1 MATGNKREQLNGM
14 PISDTSIRQPVF
26 ITMLMLLAV
35 TFGLLSFN
43 TMPVNLLP
51 DINLPIV
58 AVTVSYPGAGP
69 TSVVE
74 QVTKPIEQSINT
86 INGIKHITS
95 TSSDGQALFIL
106 EFQEGT
112 DVNQAEQDIRG
123 KINLIRNSLP
133 RDIREPIYQRFDPNQ
148 APIMTVAISP
158 QTAIEPLAL
167 RTIIEDDIAPR
178 LQRATG
184 VGSVTIQ
191 GGLTRQINVFMQ
203 LDKLQAYGLIPA
215 QLIASLQSANA
226 NLGLG
231 SIDAGTQSISL
242 RAPSMLNSINDIA
255 NTPITGTSYT
265 IGDVATVEEG
275 IADQTSY
282 TRLDGIDAILLEVR
296 KQSGTNTVAVAD
308 AVKAELANV
317 FGSRSDLSYIIPRD
331 QSVSVR
337 ESVISSLEEL
347 IFASIAALIV
357 VFLFFRD
364 IRNTL
369 ITMAGLPIILIATFA
384 FMPLFGL
391 TINLIT
397 LLALSLVVGLVIDD
411 AIVVRE
417 NIFRHT
423 LRGETP
429 RMASSRGTAEVSLSV
444 IAMTLTVVAVF
455 VPVTFTSG
463 TTGIIFKS
471 FGITVAVSILLS
483 LVEAFT
489 FAPMLS
495 ANLFRSRAKQEDA
508 HHHAPAGHQVIK
520 IDEDDP
526 NASLLHEANESPGRL
541 GEWYSGLLERLLATK
556 RNRVLTMV
564 GAIVVLLLSFVV
576 AGQLKFTFF
585 PAEDPHEYVMGF
597 EMPPGTTLAETNK
610 MALRVEEIL
619 LADPD
624 IESVISSVGF
634 IGNPERAEFSVKLKG
649 KTPTI
654 ASQNAVRAKVAF
666 APNLAFAVPSFQ
678 GSSTG
683 VTGRTLQL
691 SLQSNR
697 PLEEIAPYADQITAQ
712 MSQIPGVVDV
722 GTNYTPGK
730 PELRLLADPVRIGDL
745 GLTNQD
751 IASSV
756 RALINGERATV
767 LRRNGI
773 DTDVVVRLAES
784 DRSDA
789 TDLGNIVIPTRS
801 GSVALS
807 SLGQFELASS
817 PVTIRRYDRL
827 NQLLIG
833 ANLQEVNIND
843 TQTQVRAI
851 VAGLNMPDHVT
862 WKFTGQSEQQTEGF
876 GSLILAMVLSVLFVY
891 MVLASQFGS
900 FSQPI
905 IIMLAMPFSFIGAF
919 LGLLLTGTDL
929 DITGMIGLI
938 MLLGLVTKNSI
949 LLVDFTNRLRQAG
962 MSKHEALRVAGGV
975 RLRPIL
981 MTTFA
986 LVAGAIPVAFGIH
999 VIGTGQGGEFR
1010 RGLATVLIG
1019 GLLTSMFLT
1028 LFVVPVAYSL
1038 LESLTARFRRTPA
1051 DAETPTVA
1059 SGLPG
1064 HIATRSD
1071 DSTSH

>member
-1 MATGNKREQLNGM
+1 MATSGKREKLNGM
-14 PISDTSIRQPVF
+14 PIADTSIRQPVF

-35 TFGLLSFN
+35 TFGILSFN
-43 TMPVNLLP
+43 TLPVNLLP

-95 TSSDGQALFIL
+95 TSSEGQALFIL
-106 EFQEGT
+106 EFNEGT
-112 DVNQAEQDIRG
+112 DINQAEQDVRG

-148 APIMTVAISP
+148 APIMSVAISP
-158 QTAIEPLAL
+158 LVDIDALQL
-167 RTIIEDDIAPR
+167 RTIIDEDIAPR

-184 VGSVTIQ
+184 VGSVTVQ
-191 GGLTRQINVFMQ
+191 GGLTRQINVSMQ

-231 SIDAGTQSISL
+231 SIDAGTQEISL
-242 RAPSMLNSINDIA
+242 RAPSMLNSITDIA
-255 NTPITGTSYT
+255 NTPITGTAYT
-265 IGDVATVEEG
+265 IGDVASVEEG
-275 IADQTSY
+275 VADITSY
-282 TRLDGIDAILLEVR
+282 TRLDGKDAILLDVR

-308 AVKAELANV
+308 AVKAELETLFA
-317 FGSRSDLSYIIPRD
+317 SRTDLSYIVPRD
-331 QSVSVR
+331 QSTSVR

-364 IRNTL
+364 VRNT
-369 ITMAGLPIILIATFA
+369 IVTMAGLPIILIATFA

-423 LRGETP
+423 LRGEP
-429 RMASSRGTAEVSLSV
+429 IRIAASRGTAEVSLSV
-444 IAMTLTVVAVF
+444 VAMTLTVVAVF
-455 VPVTFTSG
+455 VPVTFTTG
-463 TTGIIFKS
+463 TVGIIFKS

-483 LVEAFT
+483 LIEAFT

-495 ANLFRSRAKQEDA
+495 ANLFRNRNQANNA
-508 HHHAPAGHQVIK
+508 HGHEAQRQVVAIN
-520 IDEDDP
+520 EDDP
-526 NASLLHEANESPGRL
+526 DASLLHEANESPGRL
-541 GEWYSGLLERLLATK
+541 GEWYSNLLERILATR
-556 RNRVLTMV
+556 RNRILT
-564 GAIVVLLLSFVV
+564 IVTAVIVLLLSFVV
-576 AGQLKFTFF
+576 AGQLKFNFF
-585 PAEDPHEYVMGF
+585 PTEDPHEYIMGF
-597 EMPPGTTLAETNK
+597 EMQPGTTLVETNK
-610 MALRVEEIL
+610 MALRIEEIIL
-619 LADPD
+619 NDPD
-624 IESVISSVGF
+624 VESVISNVGF
-634 IGNPERAEFSVKLKG
+634 VGNPERAEFSIKLKG

-654 ASQNAVRAKVAF
+654 ASQESLRAKLDF

-683 VTGRTLQL
+683 ITGRTLQL

-697 PLEEIAPYADQITAQ
+697 PLEEIAPLADQITAR
-712 MSQIPGVVDV
+712 MSEIPGIVDI
-722 GTNYTPGK
+722 GSNYTPGK
-730 PELRLLADPVRIGDL
+730 PELRLLADPVRIGDV

-767 LRRNGI
+767 LRRDGI

-784 DRSDA
+784 DRTDA
-789 TDLGNIVIPTRS
+789 TALGDIVIPTRS

-807 SLGQFELASS
+807 SLGQFELSSS

-833 ANLQEVNIND
+833 ANLQDLNLND
-843 TQTQVRAI
+843 AQTQLTNVMSGI
-851 VAGLNMPDHVT
+851 DVPAGVT
-862 WKFTGQSEQQTEGF
+862 WSFTGQSQQQTEGF
-876 GSLILAMVLSVLFVY
+876 TSLIIAMFLSVLFVY

-919 LGLLLTGTDL
+919 IGLIITGTDL

-949 LLVDFTNRLRQAG
+949 LLVDFTNRLRSAG
-962 MSKHEALRVAGGV
+962 LDKHTALQVAGGV

-981 MTTFA
+981 MTT
-986 LVAGAIPVAFGIH
+986 LSIVAGAIPVAAGIH
-999 VIGTGQGGEFR
+999 VFGTGQGGEFR
-1010 RGLATVLIG
+1010 RGLATVIIG
-1019 GLLTSMFLT
+1019 GLLTSMVLT

-1038 LESLTARFRRTPA
+1038 LESLTTRFKR
-1051 DAETPTVA
+1051 PTDDDQAVA
-1059 SGLPG
+1059 SGVPG
-1064 HIATRSD
+1064 RAVTRSD
-1071 DSTSH
+1071 QQ